1 MYRKIK
7 EEAIFISDVHYQK
20 GVRESFLDLLEKIEN
35 KEIIPTQI
43 FFMGDIFDLLVGGI
57 KTSIAENIDVIDR
70 LEKISKKFEC
80 YYFEGNHDFNLKEVF
95 PYMEVFPRESQP
107 QIFMAKDEKI
117 ALAHGD
123 LWLNNEYEVY
133 IKTLK
138 EQNVIKLLEFFNKI
152 TNNFL
157 YKKIQEYNASKKLC
171 KNIENFSKIIEKK
184 ISHYKDY
191 DVKIVLEGHFHQN
204 VMEVVDEILYIN
216 LPSFECNKEIFE
228 YAEER
233 FYLRKVV

>member
-20 GVRESFLDLLEKIEN
+20 GVREKFLDFLDKIESH
-35 KEIIPTQI
+35 EIIPTQI
-43 FFMGDIFDLLVGGI
+43 FFMGDIFDLLVDGI
-57 KTSIAENIDVIDR
+57 KESIVENIDVIER
-70 LEKISKKFEC
+70 LENISKKYEC
-80 YYFEGNHDFNLKEVF
+80 YYFEGNHDFNLKNIF

-107 QIFMAKDEKI
+107 VIFMAKDEKI

-123 LWLNNEYEVY
+123 LWINSEYEMY
-133 IKTLK
+133 INTIK
-138 EQNVIKLLEFFNKI
+138 EERVIKVLDFFNKI
-152 TNNFL
+152 TKNFL
-157 YKKIQEYNASKKLC
+157 YKKIQEYNASKNLC
-171 KNIENFSKIIEKK
+171 KNIEDFAKIIKDK
-184 ISHYKDY
+184 ISHYKEL

-216 LPSFECNKEIFE
+216 LPSLECNGEIFE